1 MDQID
6 QEIKKR
12 VEEDKKEFFK
22 SIRKKSPE
30 QIEEDNWPAV
40 VTVGMDAVVT
50 AEVLEGYKE

>member
-12 VEEDKKEFFK
+12 VEEDEKEFFK